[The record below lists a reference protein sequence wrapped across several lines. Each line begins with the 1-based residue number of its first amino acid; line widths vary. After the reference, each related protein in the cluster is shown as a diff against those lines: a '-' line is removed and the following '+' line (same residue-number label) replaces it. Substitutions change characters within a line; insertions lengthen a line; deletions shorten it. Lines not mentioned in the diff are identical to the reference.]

1 MTSTHS
7 TIDIAKRAGVGF
19 SGATIVVLPAL
30 LNWMDATDPL
40 NANSMAVWG
49 FGVSLVITW
58 IFSICITASE
68 PERHWFPCFIKS
80 IGLPALLISLG
91 SISQVVAN

>member
-7 TIDIAKRAGVGF
+7 KTDIAIRIGVGF

-40 NANSMAVWG
+40 NASKLAPWG
-49 FGVSLVITW
+49 YGVTLVITW
-58 IFSICITASE
+58 VFSICITTME
-68 PERHWFPCFIKS
+68 PERHWLPCLLKS

-91 SISQVVAN
+91 SLSQVVGN